1 MMNFVPTWLLLAQVL
16 VISTAQDVGTFLH
29 ETPLF
34 KMFYAVNEEH
44 EATLTVVVP
53 SVLVTRGDKTFEA
66 YFNRGPN
73 PLRKVEDFT
82 YTVDFDSS
90 ESASDDWH
98 EALETFLVNTGVL
111 ESDETYSPDDTQP
124 RPLTTLTYTSGDE
137 FSVNFR
143 GEEILFLRLGRNLV
157 PGEYVYKESVAP
169 YLRISYT
176 IRVDRVGGVLVECK
190 RRSTSR
196 FGHMLV
202 RRDRGLQYIYHVVES
217 AGRGTLDQFLDQVK
231 YVCPGKRVLPDDFSR
246 VVVATEKTIYV
257 EFEGG
262 RLALTKV

>member
-1 MMNFVPTWLLLAQVL
+1 MMNSVPTWLLFASAL

-29 ETPLF
+29 VTPLF

-53 SVLVTRGDKTFEA
+53 SVLVTRGDRTFEA

-82 YTVDFDSS
+82 YTVDFESS
-90 ESASDDWH
+90 ESGSDDWH

-111 ESDETYSPDDTQP
+111 ESDEIYSPDDTQP
-124 RPLTTLTYTSGDE
+124 RPLTTLNYTGGDE

-157 PGEYVYKESVAP
+157 PGEYVYKE
-169 YLRISYT
+169 
-176 IRVDRVGGVLVECK
+176 VGGVLVECK

-196 FGHMLV
+196 FGHMLY
-202 RRDRGLQYIYHVVES
+202 RRNRGLQYTYHVVES
-217 AGRGTLDQFLDQVK
+217 AGR
-231 YVCPGKRVLPDDFSR
+231 GKRVLPDDFSR
-246 VVVATEKTIYV
+246 VVVASNKTIYV